1 MRPNRIPV
9 FPLDIV
15 LFPAM
20 TLPLHIFEPRY
31 KIMIARC
38 LNERLEFG
46 IVFAEGKSVAGTGCT
61 AEIVRKIKDYPD
73 GRMDILTE
81 GRAVFRITD
90 ILEEKEYYEGIV
102 EYLVDAESPRDERLE
117 SRLIEAFQQCH
128 AELYGQPWSAHPPAN
143 HPELAAGAI
152 AYMLAPLLPLELRE
166 RQSLLEMR
174 AEQARQDFLL
184 HWLADSLPK
193 LRERSRA
200 RHRAGGNGHRPVG
213 NGHRPK

>member
-1 MRPNRIPV
+1 MRPSRIPI

-15 LFPAM
+15 LFPGM

-31 KIMIARC
+31 KVMTARC

-61 AEIVRKIKDYPD
+61 AEILRKVKDYPD
-73 GRMDILTE
+73 GRMDIFTQ
-81 GRAVFRITD
+81 GRAVFRIREV
-90 ILEEKEYYEGIV
+90 LEEKEYYEGIV

-128 AELYGQPWSAHPPAN
+128 AELYGQPWSAHPPAIR
-143 HPELAAGAI
+143 PDSTRGSLV
-152 AYMLAPLLPLELRE
+152 YTLAPLLPLELRE

-174 AEQARQDFLL
+174 AEPARQEFLL
-184 HWLADSLPK
+184 RWLTDSLPK
-193 LRERSRA
+193 IIERGRA
-200 RHRAGGNGHRPVG
+200 RHRAGGNGHRP
-213 NGHRPK
+213 K